1 MMSYACR
8 FNWFYKVLKMTK
20 HLVIMFQIILSYEF
34 KGTALWRDFF
44 TAALSS
50 NLSAKNVGGLNVVLL
65 LSNYHL
71 AMFVTGLSFFC
82 IIEFFDKN
90 VVLSITLSCSLLKFT
105 MQFLS
110 SNLLKSLLF
119 LKKTFI
125 YGFFWRHD
133 STKRYK
139 TVFIGIALDYVPKW
153 KAKSNPLISLN
164 WKWLE

>member
-34 KGTALWRDFF
+34 KGTSLWRDFF

-90 VVLSITLSCSLLKFT
+90 VVLNITLSCSLLKFT

-110 SNLLKSLLF
+110 NNLLKSLLF
-119 LKKTFI
+119 LEKPLFTDSFEDTTPRKSIRQSILLLPWTMSQIRKT
-125 YGFFWRHD
+125 
-133 STKRYK
+133 
-139 TVFIGIALDYVPKW
+139 
-153 KAKSNPLISLN
+153 KSKP
-164 WKWLE
+164 

>member
-1 MMSYACR
+1 MSYACR
-8 FNWFYKVLKMTK
+8 FNGFYKVLKLIK
-20 HLVIMFQIILSYEF
+20 HLVLTFQIILKYEF
-34 KGTALWRDFF
+34 KGTSLWRDFF

-90 VVLSITLSCSLLKFT
+90 VVLNITLSCSLLKFT

-110 SNLLKSLLF
+110 NNLLKSLLCP
-119 LKKTFI
+119 KKP
-125 YGFFWRHD
+125 FFTDYFEDMTPR
-133 STKRYK
+133 K
-139 TVFIGIALDYVPKW
+139 GIRQSIL
-153 KAKSNPLISLN
+153 LL
-164 WKWLE
+164 L

>member
-1 MMSYACR
+1 
-8 FNWFYKVLKMTK
+8 MTLTK
-20 HLVIMFQIILSYEF
+20 Y
-34 KGTALWRDFF
+34 F
-44 TAALSS
+44 TVALSS

-119 LKKTFI
+119 LKKPLFT
-125 YGFFWRHD
+125 D
-133 STKRYK
+133 SFEDMTPRKHIRPSTLVLPWTMFQNKKR
-139 TVFIGIALDYVPKW
+139 
-153 KAKSNPLISLN
+153 NLIN
-164 WKWLE
+164 KFR